1 MKKILIL
8 FFTLFFLFSC
18 ENEKVSNTPDRK
30 ILIENLKI
38 SAIKFFNSNNS
49 KKLNNNFVQNNNDY
63 DELMQSS
70 LTLIRSYGLTDA
82 EITQDIGSLYSD
94 DVILGALAISGVTLQ
109 ASNGIELIDPVDN
122 TSLYSGNPFLAPAN
136 KSTNTIQ
143 SDTFDCLLM
152 AVGVTA
158 IQEFLQNGINGMP
171 KSAVRKLLKKV
182 ATKYLGAIG
191 AAVAVYEFGD
201 CMEWW

>member
-18 ENEKVSNTPDRK
+18 ENEKVSNTHDRK

-38 SAIKFFNSNNS
+38 SAIKFYNS
-49 KKLNNNFVQNNNDY
+49 KKLNKNFVQNNNDY

-94 DVILGALAISGVTLQ
+94 DVILGALAISGVELQ
-109 ASNGIELIDPVDN
+109 ASNGIELIDPIDN
-122 TSLYSGNPFLAPAN
+122 TSLYSGNPYLAPAI